1 MQVALSINARD
12 AVEARDL
19 ALRAPAVVGKGGMA
33 HMDVHPRSFQGVLVP
48 EGVKTEVHLMADD
61 WEARLVPWF
70 EAGAFRAVI
79 PAEYLDGAA
88 MRRAR
93 EVAARYGVSIMPSFS
108 SAGVLPDL
116 RPYAACGA
124 FQVLAVPAGM
134 SGHAFDMRAI
144 GMIEA
149 LRAAFPDAILE
160 VDGGM
165 TPVTAARAKEAGA
178 DIAVSASCIW
188 NAASPKDAYERFA
201 RI

>member
-1 MQVALSINARD
+1 MQAALSINART
-12 AVEARDL
+12 AAEARDL
-19 ALRAPAVVGKGGMA
+19 VLRVPRIVGARGMA

-48 EGVKTEVHLMADD
+48 YGVRTEVHLMMRD

-70 EAGAFRAVI
+70 AAGAFRAII
-79 PAEYLDGAA
+79 PAEYLDGENTA
-88 MRRAR
+88 RAR
-93 EVAARYGVSIMPSFS
+93 EIAARYGASIMPSFPS
-108 SAGVLPDL
+108 EGALPDL
-116 RPYAACGA
+116 GPYAAFSG
-124 FQVLAVPAGM
+124 FQVLAVPAGV

-144 GMIEA
+144 GHLKA

-165 TPVTAARAKEAGA
+165 TPAHAARAKEVGA

-188 NAASPKDAYERFA
+188 NAESPHKAYEQFG